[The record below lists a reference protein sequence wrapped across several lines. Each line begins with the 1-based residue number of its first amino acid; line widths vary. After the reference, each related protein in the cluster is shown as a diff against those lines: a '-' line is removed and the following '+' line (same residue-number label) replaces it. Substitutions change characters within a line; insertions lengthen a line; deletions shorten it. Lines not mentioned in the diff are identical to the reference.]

1 LSRTSFVNPGDFDS
15 GYIRIEYSPEELEE
29 GWPLAW
35 ACLLRESAA
44 RGSDLALLAERIDE
58 EYLSTKV
65 GDIVRA
71 FDDLFHRKSAQ
82 AVAVAT
88 LKAAQLASN
97 DIVQSLRNVFKEEDK
112 HTLWYPVAIKT
123 CRATLHLITRVD
135 KPVLLKEVILSYS
148 ATIAYSLLGLERSAP
163 RGSSPRIIISSIER
177 GIREAVQSLVAADLS
192 KSRANTVAL
201 LNAVAKKPLRT
212 SE

>member
-1 LSRTSFVNPGDFDS
+1 M
-15 GYIRIEYSPEELEE
+15 EE

-44 RGSDLALLAERIDE
+44 RGSHLARLAERIDE
-58 EYLSTKV
+58 DYLSAKV
-65 GDIVRA
+65 GDIVKEL
-71 FDDLFHRKSAQ
+71 DDLFHRRPTQ

-97 DIVQSLRNVFKEEDK
+97 EIFLNLRNVYKEEDK
-112 HTLWYPVAIKT
+112 YTRWYPVAIVT
-123 CRATLHLITRVD
+123 CRTTLHLITRVD
-135 KPVLLKEVILSYS
+135 KPALLKETILSYA
-148 ATIAYSLLGLERSAP
+148 ATVAYSLLGLERSAP
-163 RGSSPRIIISSIER
+163 RGASPRTIISFIER
-177 GIREAVQSLVAADLS
+177 GIREAVQSVVAADLS

-201 LNAVAKKPLRT
+201 LNIVAKKPLRN